1 MRKVVLVLLAALCLG
16 GFIFAGG
23 GQEGKSQQIVFAD
36 LTWDSVMVHNR
47 IVAYI
52 IENGLENKYTADFVP
67 GGTVPS
73 VTGLANGDIDVDM
86 ESWHSNWLEVYEK
99 HIASGEILDL
109 GKNLPDGPQG
119 WYVPRYVIEGDP
131 SRGIEPV
138 APDLKTTDDLPRY
151 WELFRDPEDPKKG
164 LIYLGISG
172 WAVTDSNEQYFEKQ
186 GLGEYF
192 NKAIP
197 GSDAAV
203 AATMDA
209 AYRRGEPWVGYWWEP
224 TAIMGRLD
232 MYMLPDTR
240 LPPADINI
248 LVNKDLPERAPDV
261 VDILKKYSTTVEMNN
276 EFLAAK
282 EKLDLDNEGAAIWF
296 LKNREDVWTQWVD
309 ADVASRVKAALAAE

>member
-1 MRKVVLVLLAALCLG
+1 MRKVILVLLTVLVLGGLC
-16 GFIFAGG
+16 FAEGE
-23 GQEGKSQQIVFAD
+23 QENGAQKIVFAD
-36 LTWDSVMVHNR
+36 LSWDSAMVHNR

-52 IENGLENKYTADFVP
+52 IENGLENEYIADFVP

-73 VTGLANGDIDVDM
+73 VTGLANGDIDIDM
-86 ESWHSNWLEVYEK
+86 ESWHSNFRDVYEK
-99 HIASGEILDL
+99 YIGSGDIVDL

-119 WYVPRYVIEGDP
+119 WYVPRYVIEGDK
-131 SRGIEPV
+131 SRGIEPL
-138 APDLKTTDDLPRY
+138 APGLKTSDDLPQY

-172 WAVTDSNEQYFEKQ
+172 WAVTDSNEKYFEEQ
-186 GLGEYF
+186 GLDSHF

-197 GSDAAV
+197 GSAAAV
-203 AATMDA
+203 AATMDS
-209 AYRRGEPWVGYWWEP
+209 AYRRGEAWVGYWWEP
-224 TAIMGRLD
+224 TSIMGRLD

-248 LVNKDLPERAPDV
+248 LVNKDLPGRAPDV
-261 VDILKKYSTTVEMNN
+261 VEILKKYTTTVEMNN

-282 EKLDLDNEGAAIWF
+282 EEMELDSAGAAIWF
-296 LKNREDVWTQWVD
+296 LKNRESVWTKWVD